1 MKNSKFSRRKF
12 LKKTGLALAALS
24 ALPVRPAWAKQLLAN
39 KALLDNQSAG
49 ASYPVAAKVLTTL
62 EHTVIP
68 VAVPAETPKLL
79 PNKVAQYS
87 QYGYGAWQTGSGLAF
102 QKRLDLMPSAYSGAS
117 AENAATLLRFFT
129 MSDIHITDMQSPA
142 QTIYFGLN
150 GQAGMSSAYSPVILY
165 TTHVLDAAV
174 QTVNA
179 IHEKTAI
186 DFGLFLGDAVN
197 NSQFNELRWYIDIL
211 DGKHISPNSD
221 PKSVAPAEYL
231 RPFKAAGL
239 DKSIPWYQ
247 VRGNH
252 DHFWSGVFA
261 PNDYLKQTLVGETI
275 LNIGDQ
281 LTSDTLLNT
290 RGYYMGVVDG
300 STPYGEVIKAGP
312 QADFATPPTVN
323 ANPDRRHI
331 AKKDWIAE
339 FFNTAS
345 EPVGHGFPRNSA
357 ITGLANYTFEPKATL
372 PIRVIVLDDTENDDT
387 AFGTR
392 ANGASGAL
400 DEARFAWL
408 VKELDKGQADG
419 KLMIV
424 AAHVPIGIGPM
435 WDTASSPSEADLI
448 AKLHTYPNL
457 ILWVAG
463 HRHYNT
469 VTPLPSPD
477 ASRPELGF
485 WEVETASLRD
495 FPQQFRLFDIVR
507 NSDNT
512 LSILAANVDPAVTP
526 GSPAAISRAY
536 SIAANEIFDGAPPYS
551 PSGAYNAELVIQL
564 SAEMQAKIKNF
575 GTPIHG

>member
-1 MKNSKFSRRKF
+1 MKSTKFSRRKF
-12 LKKTGLALAALS
+12 LKKSGLALAALS
-24 ALPVRPAWAKQLLAN
+24 VLPVTSSLAAQAAESQANNQL
-39 KALLDNQSAG
+39 AG
-49 ASYPVAAKVLTTL
+49 VSYSIDAKVVTTL

-68 VAVPAETPKLL
+68 VAVPAASPKLL
-79 PNKVAQYS
+79 PNAVAQYS
-87 QYGYGAWQTGSGLAF
+87 QYGYGVWQAGAGLGF
-102 QKRLDLMPSAYSGAS
+102 QKRLDLMPAAYDGAS
-117 AENAATLLRFFT
+117 VQNSARLLLFFT
-129 MSDIHITDMQSPA
+129 MSDIHLTDIQSPA

-150 GQAGMSSAYSPVILY
+150 GQPGMSSAYSPVILY

-179 IHEKTAI
+179 LNKKSAI
-186 DFGLFLGDAVN
+186 DFGLLLGDAIN

-211 DGKHISPNSD
+211 DGQTINPNSD
-221 PKSVAPAEYL
+221 PASVASTDYL
-231 RPFKAAGL
+231 RPYKAAGL

-281 LTSDTLLNT
+281 LTSDTLLYT
-290 RGYYMGVVDG
+290 RGYYTGVVDG
-300 STPYGEVIKAGP
+300 STPYGEVVKSGP
-312 QADFATPPTVN
+312 QANFATPPKVN

-345 EPVGHGFPRNSA
+345 HPVGHGFSRESA
-357 ITGLANYTFEPKATL
+357 ITGLASYTFEPKANL

-408 VKELDKGQADG
+408 VKELDKGQAEG

-424 AAHVPIGIGPM
+424 AAHVPIGVGPM
-435 WDTASSPSEADLI
+435 WDSVSSPTETALI

-469 VTPLPSPD
+469 VTALPSPD
-477 ASRPELGF
+477 ANRPELGF

-512 LSILAANVDPAVTP
+512 LSVFATNVDPAVAP
-526 GSPAAISRAY
+526 GSPAAISRSYAV
-536 SIAANEIFDGAPPYS
+536 ATAEIFNGMPPYS

-564 SAEMQAKIKNF
+564 SPEMQSAVNNY

>member
-24 ALPVRPAWAKQLLAN
+24 ALPVRPAWAEQLLAN
-39 KALLDNQSAG
+39 KSLLDNQSAG
-49 ASYPVAAKVLTTL
+49 ASYPIAAKVLTTL
-62 EHTVIP
+62 ERTVIP
-68 VAVPAETPKLL
+68 VAVPAASPKPL
-79 PNKVAQYS
+79 PNEVSQYS

-102 QKRLDLMPSAYSGAS
+102 QKRLDLMPPAYSS
-117 AENAATLLRFFT
+117 SSVKNAATLLRFFT
-129 MSDIHITDMQSPA
+129 MTDIHITDMQSPA
-142 QTIYFGLN
+142 QTIYFGLK
-150 GQAGMSSAYSPVILY
+150 GQPGMSSAYSPVILY

-179 IHEKTAI
+179 LHKKAAI
-186 DFGLFLGDAVN
+186 DFGLFLGDAIN

-211 DGKHISPNSD
+211 DGKHINPNSD
-221 PKSVAPAEYL
+221 PESVAPAEYL
-231 RPFKAAGL
+231 RPFQAAGL

-261 PNDYLKQTLVGETI
+261 PNDYLKQTLVGESI
-275 LNIGDQ
+275 LNIDEQ
-281 LTSDTLLNT
+281 ITSDKILDT

-300 STPYGEVIKAGP
+300 STPYGDVIKAGP
-312 QADFATPPTVN
+312 QADFATPPTVA

-331 AKKDWIAE
+331 AKNDWIAQ

-345 EPVGHGFPRNSA
+345 EPVGHGFPRDSA
-357 ITGLANYTFEPKATL
+357 LTGLANYTFEPKANL

-400 DEARFAWL
+400 DEERFAWL

-419 KLMIV
+419 KLMII

-435 WDTASSPSEADLI
+435 WDTASSPSETTLI

-469 VTPLPSPD
+469 VTALPSPD

-495 FPQQFRLFDIVR
+495 FPQQFRIFDIVR
-507 NSDNT
+507 NSDNS

-536 SIAANEIFDGAPPYS
+536 SIAANEIFAGAPPYS

-564 SAEMQAKIKNF
+564 SAEMQAVIKNC

>member
-1 MKNSKFSRRKF
+1 MKTSKFSRRKF
-12 LKKTGLALAALS
+12 LQKTGLALAALS
-24 ALPVRPAWAKQLLAN
+24 AFPVRPAWAEQLLAH
-39 KALLDNQSAG
+39 KSLLDNQSART
-49 ASYPVAAKVLTTL
+49 SYPIASKVLTTL
-62 EHTVIP
+62 ERTVIP
-68 VAVPAETPKLL
+68 VAVPAASPKPL
-79 PNKVAQYS
+79 PNEVSQYS
-87 QYGYGAWQTGSGLAF
+87 RYGYGAWQTGSGLAS
-102 QKRLDLMPSAYSGAS
+102 QKRLDLMPSVYNSAS
-117 AENAATLLRFFT
+117 AKNEATLLRFFT
-129 MSDIHITDMQSPA
+129 MTDIHITDMQSPA
-142 QTIYFGLN
+142 QTIYFGLK
-150 GQAGMSSAYSPVILY
+150 GQPGMSSAYSPVILY

-179 IHEKTAI
+179 LHKKAAI
-186 DFGLFLGDAVN
+186 DFGLFLGDAIN

-211 DGKHISPNSD
+211 DGKHINPNSD

-261 PNDYLKQTLVGETI
+261 PNDYLKQTLVGESI
-275 LNIGDQ
+275 LNIDEQ
-281 LTSDTLLNT
+281 ITSDKILDT

-300 STPYGEVIKAGP
+300 STPYGEIVKAGP
-312 QADFATPPTVN
+312 QADFATLPTVN
-323 ANPDRRHI
+323 ANPDRRYI
-331 AKKDWIAE
+331 AKKDWIAQ

-345 EPVGHGFPRNSA
+345 EPVGHGFSRDSV
-357 ITGLANYTFEPKATL
+357 ITGLANYTFEPKAGL

-400 DEARFAWL
+400 DEERYAWL

-424 AAHVPIGIGPM
+424 AAHVPIGIGPL

-457 ILWVAG
+457 ILWAAG

-469 VTPLPSPD
+469 VTALPSPD

-495 FPQQFRLFDIVR
+495 FPQQFRIFDIVR
-507 NSDNT
+507 NNDNT
-512 LSILAANVDPAVTP
+512 LSILATNVDPAVAP
-526 GSPAAISRAY
+526 GSPADISRAY

-564 SAEMQAKIKNF
+564 SAEMQAVIKNY

>member
-1 MKNSKFSRRKF
+1 MNSSKFSRRKF
-12 LKKTGLALAALS
+12 LQNTGLALAALS
-24 ALPVRPAWAKQLLAN
+24 ALPVRPAWAEQLLAN
-39 KALLDNQSAG
+39 KSLLDNQSARANYPI
-49 ASYPVAAKVLTTL
+49 ASKVLTTL

-68 VAVPAETPKLL
+68 VSVPATSPKLL
-79 PNKVAQYS
+79 PNAVSQYS
-87 QYGYGAWQTGSGLAF
+87 QYGYGAWQTGSGLSF
-102 QKRLDLMPSAYSGAS
+102 QKRLDLMPPGYNGAS
-117 AENAATLLRFFT
+117 AKTAATLLRFFT
-129 MSDIHITDMQSPA
+129 MTDIHITDMQSPA
-142 QTIYFGLN
+142 QTIYFGLK
-150 GQAGMSSAYSPVILY
+150 GQPGMSSAYSPVILY

-179 IHEKTAI
+179 LHKKAAI
-186 DFGLFLGDAVN
+186 DFGLFLGDAIN

-211 DGKHISPNSD
+211 DGQTINPNSD
-221 PKSVAPAEYL
+221 PESVATTDYL
-231 RPFKAAGL
+231 RQYKAAGL

-261 PNDYLKQTLVGETI
+261 PNDYLKQTLIGE
-275 LNIGDQ
+275 
-281 LTSDTLLNT
+281 TLLNIDEQITSDKILDT
-290 RGYYMGVVDG
+290 RGYYMGVIDG
-300 STPYGEVIKAGP
+300 STPYGEVIKAGS
-312 QADFATPPTVN
+312 QADFATPPKVN

-331 AKKDWIAE
+331 DKNDWIAE
-339 FFNTAS
+339 FFNTVS
-345 EPVGHGFPRNSA
+345 NPVGHGFSRDNA
-357 ITGLANYTFEPKATL
+357 LTGLANYTFEPKADL

-400 DEARFAWL
+400 DEERYAWL

-469 VTPLPSPD
+469 VTALPSPD
-477 ASRPELGF
+477 AGRPELGF

-495 FPQQFRLFDIVR
+495 FPQQFRIFDIVR
-507 NSDNT
+507 NSDDT
-512 LSILAANVDPAVTP
+512 LSILAANVDPAVAP
-526 GSPAAISRAY
+526 GSPAAISRSYAV
-536 SIAANEIFDGAPPYS
+536 ATAEIFNGMPPYT
-551 PSGAYNAELVIQL
+551 PSCAYNAELVIKL
-564 SAEMQAKIKNF
+564 SAEMQAKIKNH